1 MVDHLRIVMHFYNT
15 MLAKIE
21 KLYEQDHRWY
31 HGMDH
36 VCEMFDFLKEENVY
50 VTPEMEAAV
59 LFHDAVYVPGFDR
72 NEEASVELM
81 KTMLWER
88 LTC

>member
-1 MVDHLRIVMHFYNT
+1 MHFYNT

-21 KLYEQDHRWY
+21 KLYKQDHRWY
-31 HGMDH
+31 HKMDH
-36 VCEMFDFLKEENVY
+36 VWEMFDFLKEER
-50 VTPEMEAAV
+50 
-59 LFHDAVYVPGFDR
+59 VYVPGFDR